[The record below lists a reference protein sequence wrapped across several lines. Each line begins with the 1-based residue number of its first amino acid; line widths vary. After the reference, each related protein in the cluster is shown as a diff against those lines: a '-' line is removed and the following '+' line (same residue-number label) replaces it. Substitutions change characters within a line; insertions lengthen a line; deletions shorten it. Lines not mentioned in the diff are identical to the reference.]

1 MAVVTTG
8 FFDGVHL
15 GHRKVIETLV
25 SSARERGEEAV
36 IVTFR
41 PHPRTVFQQDARGL
55 RLLTSQ
61 EEKEAL
67 LRSMGVDRVEVVH
80 FTKEFG
86 ALTAREYLG
95 DYVKGRYGASAIVVG
110 YDNRFGSDGVSGTAL
125 FSLADRLGLKVIMVP
140 CISSDGEEYISST
153 KIRTAISEGR
163 VDDAAAMLGR
173 RYSLHGVVV
182 EGNRLGRTI
191 GFPTANMQLY
201 EPLKLIPERGV
212 YEVEVETLG
221 RRFVGMTNI
230 GVRPTVSLGAALTI
244 ETNIFS
250 FDEEIY
256 GRDITV
262 HFVRKVRDE
271 LRFPSLEALAA
282 QLASDRSAIL
292 SSQA

>member
-15 GHRKVIETLV
+15 GHRKVIERLV

-36 IVTFR
+36 LVTFR

-61 EEKEAL
+61 AEKEEI
-67 LRSMGVDRVEVVH
+67 LRSLGVDRIEVVR

-86 ALTAREYLG
+86 ALTAEEYLR
-95 DYVKGRYGASAIVVG
+95 DYVRDRFRACAVVVG
-110 YDNRFGSDGVSGTAL
+110 YDNRFGCDGVSGEAL
-125 FSLADRLGLKVIMVP
+125 FALAGRLGLEVIPVEFEP
-140 CISSDGEEYISST
+140 DPDGQAVSST
-153 KIRTAISEGR
+153 RIRTALLEGR
-163 VDDAAAMLGR
+163 VGDAAAMLGR
-173 RYSLHGVVV
+173 LYSLHGVVV

-201 EPLKLIPERGV
+201 EPLKLIPGRGV
-212 YEVEVETLG
+212 YETDVETLG
-221 RRFVGMTNI
+221 CHFKGMTNI
-230 GVRPTVSLGAALTI
+230 GVRPTVGKGNALTV
-244 ETNIFS
+244 ETNIFD

-262 HFVRKVRDE
+262 RFVRKIRDE
-271 LRFPSLEALAA
+271 KPFPSLEALSS
-282 QLASDRSAIL
+282 QLALDRSSIV
-292 SSQA
+292 SK